1 MSEPSGH
8 DCPRCSVELFIEV
21 NEDVEGVDLLICKQ
35 CWGVGITAKSL
46 DSVISPGSLLDE
58 RKDDAITTSGD
69 CKCPMCSTIMDE
81 IELEIPENIVAKIS
95 MIEKETSSLSHSNT
109 VIIDSCSNCPSFWF
123 DAGELDLLNGIT
135 PKLRGS
141 NYDKKTVRLLE
152 DPTLTQEDFQRKQI
166 VRRVAGGLFVLF
178 AIWFGLDSND
188 IGKIAAGIVGLGG
201 LIAMFSSN
209 PELALATGTCDKCLK
224 PDKLL
229 AWNCQRGG
237 CWAHICSDCESIGD
251 DPVET
256 YAKTLGAIAL
266 GVVVLGVGAAVISSG
281 GDGLGSISGGGSSEK
296 EKKPTKIDMLLCR
309 ECTEIWKGEKIEET
323 PADLEIEEAIEESS
337 PKSESMSPAERQRR
351 QFQNCSIEGCNALVF
366 RMTDY
371 CSKHQAKKSRF

>member
-21 NEDVEGVDLLICKQ
+21 NEEVEGVDLLICKQ

-46 DSVISPGSLLDE
+46 DSVISAGSLLDE
-58 RKDDAITTSGD
+58 RSKEKTTTSGD

-81 IELEIPENIVAKIS
+81 IELEIPENVVEKIS
-95 MIEKETSSLSHSNT
+95 MIESETSSFSPSKT

-123 DAGELDLLNGIT
+123 DAGELDLLNGIK

-141 NYDKKTVRLLE
+141 NYAKKTVRLLE

-166 VRRVAGGLFVLF
+166 VRRALGGLTVLC
-178 AIWFGLDSND
+178 ALWLGLESEIFGQ
-188 IGKIAAGIVGLGG
+188 IVGGIVGLGG

-209 PELALATGTCDKCLK
+209 PEQALATGTCDKCLK
-224 PDKLL
+224 QDKSL

-237 CWAHICSDCESIGD
+237 CWAHICSDCESIGN

-266 GVVVLGVGAAVISSG
+266 GVLVVGVGAAA
-281 GDGLGSISGGGSSEK
+281 ISGGGAGLGALPSGGSDS

-309 ECTEIWKGEKIEET
+309 ECTEIWKEEKTEEI
-323 PADLEIEEAIEESS
+323 PVDSDVEEAAEESS
-337 PKSESMSPAERQRR
+337 PKAK
-351 QFQNCSIEGCNALVF
+351 G
-366 RMTDY
+366 
-371 CSKHQAKKSRF
+371 SKFKFMDGE

>member
-21 NEDVEGVDLLICKQ
+21 NEEVEGVDLLICKQ

-46 DSVISPGSLLDE
+46 DSVISTGSLLDE

-81 IELEIPENIVAKIS
+81 IELEIPENIVTKIS
-95 MIEKETSSLSHSNT
+95 MIESETSSLSHSNT

-166 VRRVAGGLFVLF
+166 VRRVAGGLTVLG
-178 AIWFGLDSND
+178 AIWFGLESE
-188 IGKIAAGIVGLGG
+188 ILGQIVAGILGLGG

-209 PELALATGTCDKCLK
+209 PEQALVTGTCDKCWK

-251 DPVET
+251 DPIET

-266 GVVVLGVGAAVISSG
+266 GVLVVGVGAAAISSG
-281 GDGLGSISGGGSSEK
+281 GAGLGGLPSGGSDS

-309 ECTEIWKGEKIEET
+309 ECTEIWKEEKTEQISVDLDIEG
-323 PADLEIEEAIEESS
+323 AVEESS
-337 PKSESMSPAERQRR
+337 PKTESISPAERQRR
-351 QFQNCSIEGCNALVF
+351 QSKNCSIKFCNALVF
-366 RMTDY
+366 RSTDH
-371 CSKHQAKKSRF
+371 CLKHQ

>member
-21 NEDVEGVDLLICKQ
+21 NEEVEGVDLLICKQ

-46 DSVISPGSLLDE
+46 DSVISAGSLLDE
-58 RKDDAITTSGD
+58 RSKGKTTTSGD

-81 IELEIPENIVAKIS
+81 IELEIPENIVEKIN
-95 MIEKETSSLSHSNT
+95 MIESETNSLSASKT

-152 DPTLTQEDFQRKQI
+152 DPTLTEEYFQRKKT
-166 VRRVAGGLFVLF
+166 VRRTLGGLTVLGALWLVF
-178 AIWFGLDSND
+178 QANSFSII
-188 IGKIAAGIVGLGG
+188 IGGILGLGG

-209 PELALATGTCDKCLK
+209 PEQALATGTCDKCWK

-237 CWAHICSDCESIGD
+237 CWAHICSDCEGIGD

-256 YAKTLGAIAL
+256 YAKTLGAVAL
-266 GVVVLGVGAAVISSG
+266 GVVLVGVAAIAVVAVAEGGGGGLHFGGLSSG
-281 GDGLGSISGGGSSEK
+281 GEEA
-296 EKKPTKIDMLLCR
+296 EKKSTKIDMLLCR
-309 ECTEIWKGEKIEET
+309 ECTS
-323 PADLEIEEAIEESS
+323 LRLS
-337 PKSESMSPAERQRR
+337 QRT
-351 QFQNCSIEGCNALVF
+351 I
-366 RMTDY
+366 
-371 CSKHQAKKSRF
+371 

>member
-21 NEDVEGVDLLICKQ
+21 NEEVEGVDLLICKQ

-58 RKDDAITTSGD
+58 RSEGKITTSGD

-81 IELEIPENIVAKIS
+81 IELEIPENVVDKIS
-95 MIEKETSSLSHSNT
+95 MIESETSSLSTSKT

-135 PKLRGS
+135 PKLRET
-141 NYDKKTVRLLE
+141 NYDKTTVRLLE
-152 DPTLTQEDFQRKQI
+152 DPTLTEEDFQRKQI
-166 VRRVAGGLFVLF
+166 VRRFLGGLTVLG
-178 AIWFGLDSND
+178 ALWLGLESD
-188 IGKIAAGIVGLGG
+188 ILGQIVGGILGLGG
-201 LIAMFSSN
+201 LIAMFSDN
-209 PELALATGTCDKCLK
+209 PEQALVTGTCDKCWK
-224 PDKLL
+224 PDKSL

-237 CWAHICSDCESIGD
+237 CWAHICSDCESIGN

-266 GVVVLGVGAAVISSG
+266 GVLVVGGAAAVISSG
-281 GDGLGSISGGGSSEK
+281 GAGLGGLPSGGSDS

-309 ECTEIWKGEKIEET
+309 ECTEIWKGEKTEET
-323 PADLEIEEAIEESS
+323 PDDLEIEEAIEESI
-337 PKSESMSPAERQRR
+337 PK
-351 QFQNCSIEGCNALVF
+351 
-366 RMTDY
+366 
-371 CSKHQAKKSRF
+371 AKKSRFKFMDGE

>member
-1 MSEPSGH
+1 MSELSGH

-21 NEDVEGVDLLICKQ
+21 NEEVEGVDLLICKQ

-46 DSVISPGSLLDE
+46 DSVISTGSLLDE
-58 RKDDAITTSGD
+58 TREEKITTSGD
-69 CKCPMCSTIMDE
+69 CNCPMCSTIMDE
-81 IELEIPENIVAKIS
+81 IELEIPENIIAKIS
-95 MIEKETSSLSHSNT
+95 MIESETSSLSHSNT

-166 VRRVAGGLFVLF
+166 VRRVLGGLTVLG
-178 AIWFGLDSND
+178 AIWFGLESND
-188 IGKIAAGIVGLGG
+188 IGKIAAGILGIGG

-209 PELALATGTCDKCLK
+209 PEQALATGTCDKCWE

-266 GVVVLGVGAAVISSG
+266 GVVVLGVGVAAISSG
-281 GDGLGSISGGGSSEK
+281 GVPGGLPSGSSEK
-296 EKKPTKIDMLLCR
+296 EKKSTKIDMLLCR
-309 ECTEIWKGEKIEET
+309 ECTEIWKEEKTEKI
-323 PADLEIEEAIEESS
+323 PDPS
-337 PKSESMSPAERQRR
+337 
-351 QFQNCSIEGCNALVF
+351 G
-366 RMTDY
+366 Y
-371 CSKHQAKKSRF
+371 

>member
-178 AIWFGLDSND
+178 AIWFGLESND
-188 IGKIAAGIVGLGG
+188 IGKIAAGILGLGG

-209 PELALATGTCDKCLK
+209 PEQALVTGTCDKCWK

-266 GVVVLGVGAAVISSG
+266 GVVVLGVGAAAISSG
-281 GDGLGSISGGGSSEK
+281 GAGLGGIPGGGSSEK

-323 PADLEIEEAIEESS
+323 PDDLEIEEAIEESS
-337 PKSESMSPAERQRR
+337 PK
-351 QFQNCSIEGCNALVF
+351 
-366 RMTDY
+366 
-371 CSKHQAKKSRF
+371 AKKSRFKFMDGE

>member
-21 NEDVEGVDLLICKQ
+21 NEEVEGVDLLICKQ

-46 DSVISPGSLLDE
+46 DSVISAGSLLDE
-58 RKDDAITTSGD
+58 RSKGKTTTSGD

-81 IELEIPENIVAKIS
+81 IELEIPENIVEKIN
-95 MIEKETSSLSHSNT
+95 MIESETNSLSASKT

-152 DPTLTQEDFQRKQI
+152 DHTLTEEYFQRKKT
-166 VRRVAGGLFVLF
+166 VRRTLGGLTVLGALWLVF
-178 AIWFGLDSND
+178 QANPFSII
-188 IGKIAAGIVGLGG
+188 IGGILGIGG

-209 PELALATGTCDKCLK
+209 PEQSLATGTCDKCWK

-237 CWAHICSDCESIGD
+237 CWAHICSDCEGIGD

-256 YAKTLGAIAL
+256 YAKTLGAVAL
-266 GVVVLGVGAAVISSG
+266 GVVLVGVAAIAVVAVVETGGA
-281 GDGLGSISGGGSSEK
+281 GLGSPLGRSGES

-309 ECTEIWKGEKIEET
+309 ECTEIWKEEKTEKI
-323 PADLEIEEAIEESS
+323 PDPS
-337 PKSESMSPAERQRR
+337 
-351 QFQNCSIEGCNALVF
+351 G
-366 RMTDY
+366 Y
-371 CSKHQAKKSRF
+371 

>member
-1 MSEPSGH
+1 MSELSGH

-21 NEDVEGVDLLICKQ
+21 NEEVEGVDLLICKQ

-58 RKDDAITTSGD
+58 RSEGKITTSGD

-81 IELEIPENIVAKIS
+81 IELEIPENVVDKIS
-95 MIEKETSSLSHSNT
+95 MIESETSSLSTSKT

-135 PKLRGS
+135 PKLRET
-141 NYDKKTVRLLE
+141 NYDKTTVRLLE
-152 DPTLTQEDFQRKQI
+152 DPTLTKEDFQRKQI
-166 VRRVAGGLFVLF
+166 VRRFLGGLTVLG
-178 AIWFGLDSND
+178 ALWLGLESD
-188 IGKIAAGIVGLGG
+188 ILGQIVGGILGLGG
-201 LIAMFSSN
+201 LIAMFSDN
-209 PELALATGTCDKCLK
+209 PEQALATGTCDKCWE

-237 CWAHICSDCESIGD
+237 CWAHICSDCESIGN

-266 GVVVLGVGAAVISSG
+266 GVLVVGVGAAAISSG
-281 GDGLGSISGGGSSEK
+281 GAGLGGLPSGGSDSEK
-296 EKKPTKIDMLLCR
+296 EPTKIDMLLCR
-309 ECTEIWKGEKIEET
+309 ECTEIWKEEKTEEISVDLDIEG
-323 PADLEIEEAIEESS
+323 AVEESS
-337 PKSESMSPAERQRR
+337 PKAESMSPAERQRR
-351 QFQNCSIEGCNALVF
+351 QSKNCSIKFCNALVF
-366 RMTDY
+366 RMTDH
-371 CSKHQAKKSRF
+371 CLKHQ

>member
-1 MSEPSGH
+1 MSELSGH

-21 NEDVEGVDLLICKQ
+21 NEEVEGVDLLICKQ

-46 DSVISPGSLLDE
+46 DSVISTGSLLDE
-58 RKDDAITTSGD
+58 TREEKITTSGD

-81 IELEIPENIVAKIS
+81 IELEIPVNIVVKIS
-95 MIEKETSSLSHSNT
+95 MIESETSSLNPSTT
-109 VIIDSCSNCPSFWF
+109 VVIDSCSNCPSFWF

-166 VRRVAGGLFVLF
+166 VRRVAGGLTVLG
-178 AIWFGLDSND
+178 AIWFGLESE
-188 IGKIAAGIVGLGG
+188 ILGQIVGGILGLGG

-209 PELALATGTCDKCLK
+209 PEQALATGTCDKCLK
-224 PDKLL
+224 QDKSL

-251 DPVET
+251 DPIET
-256 YAKTLGAIAL
+256 YAKTLGAVAL
-266 GVVVLGVGAAVISSG
+266 GVLVVGVGVAALSG
-281 GDGLGSISGGGSSEK
+281 GGGHIGSLPSGSSEK
-296 EKKPTKIDMLLCR
+296 EKKPTKIDMLLCG
-309 ECTEIWKGEKIEET
+309 ECTEIWKEEKTEKIPVDSDVEE
-323 PADLEIEEAIEESS
+323 IVEENS
-337 PKSESMSPAERQRR
+337 PKAEQMSPAERQHR
-351 QFQNCSIEGCNALVF
+351 QSKNCSIKFCNALVF
-366 RMTDY
+366 RMTDH
-371 CSKHQAKKSRF
+371 CLKHQ

>member
-21 NEDVEGVDLLICKQ
+21 NEEVEGVDLLICKQ

-58 RKDDAITTSGD
+58 RRDDAITTSGD

-81 IELEIPENIVAKIS
+81 IELEIPENVVEKIS
-95 MIEKETSSLSHSNT
+95 MIESETSSLSHSNA

-123 DAGELDLLNGIT
+123 DAGELDLLNGIK

-152 DPTLTQEDFQRKQI
+152 DPTLTEEDFQRKQI
-166 VRRVAGGLFVLF
+166 VRRVVGGLTVLG
-178 AIWFGLDSND
+178 AIWLGLESND
-188 IGKIAAGIVGLGG
+188 IGKIVGGIVGLGG

-209 PELALATGTCDKCLK
+209 PEQALATGTCDKCLK

-266 GVVVLGVGAAVISSG
+266 GVVVVGVGAMAISSG
-281 GDGLGSISGGGSSEK
+281 GVPGGLPSGSSEK

-309 ECTEIWKGEKIEET
+309 ECTEIWKGEKIEKT
-323 PADLEIEEAIEESS
+323 PVDLEIEEVAEKSS
-337 PKSESMSPAERQRR
+337 LK
-351 QFQNCSIEGCNALVF
+351 
-366 RMTDY
+366 
-371 CSKHQAKKSRF
+371 AKGSRFKFMDGE

>member
-1 MSEPSGH
+1 MQVGEH
-8 DCPRCSVELFIEV
+8 LYRFFFQA
-21 NEDVEGVDLLICKQ
+21 EDGIRDLVRSRGL
-35 CWGVGITAKSL
+35 
-46 DSVISPGSLLDE
+46 
-58 RKDDAITTSGD
+58 GD
-69 CKCPMCSTIMDE
+69 VYK
-81 IELEIPENIVAKIS
+81 
-95 MIEKETSSLSHSNT
+95 
-109 VIIDSCSNCPSFWF
+109 
-123 DAGELDLLNGIT
+123 
-135 PKLRGS
+135 RQ
-141 NYDKKTVRLLE
+141 LE

-178 AIWFGLDSND
+178 AIWFGLESND
-188 IGKIAAGIVGLGG
+188 IGKIAAGILGLGG

-209 PELALATGTCDKCLK
+209 PEQALVTGTCDKCWK

-251 DPVET
+251 DPIET
-256 YAKTLGAIAL
+256 YAKTLGAVAL
-266 GVVVLGVGAAVISSG
+266 GLLVVGVGVAAFSG
-281 GDGLGSISGGGSSEK
+281 GGIGGSIPGGGSSEK

-309 ECTEIWKGEKIEET
+309 ECTEIWKEEKTEKIPVDSDVEE
-323 PADLEIEEAIEESS
+323 IVEESS

>member
-21 NEDVEGVDLLICKQ
+21 NEEVEGVDLLICKQ

-46 DSVISPGSLLDE
+46 DSVISAGSLLDE
-58 RKDDAITTSGD
+58 RSKEKTTTSGD

-81 IELEIPENIVAKIS
+81 IEIEIPENVVAKIS
-95 MIEKETSSLSHSNT
+95 MIESETSSLSTSKT

-141 NYDKKTVRLLE
+141 NYDKNSVRLLE
-152 DPTLTQEDFQRKQI
+152 DPTLTEEDFQRKKIARRALGGLTVLGALWLGLESNTIGQI
-166 VRRVAGGLFVLF
+166 VGGIL
-178 AIWFGLDSND
+178 
-188 IGKIAAGIVGLGG
+188 GLGG
-201 LIAMFSSN
+201 LIAMFSDN
-209 PELALATGTCDKCLK
+209 PEQALATGTCDKCLK
-224 PDKLL
+224 QDKSL

-237 CWAHICSDCESIGD
+237 CWAHICSDCESIGN

-266 GVVVLGVGAAVISSG
+266 GVLVVGVGAAAISSG
-281 GDGLGSISGGGSSEK
+281 GAGLGGLPSGGSDS

-309 ECTEIWKGEKIEET
+309 ECTEIWKEEKTEEISVDLDIEG
-323 PADLEIEEAIEESS
+323 AVEESS
-337 PKSESMSPAERQRR
+337 PKAESMSPAERQRR
-351 QFQNCSIEGCNALVF
+351 QSKNCSIKFCNALVF
-366 RMTDY
+366 RMTDR
-371 CSKHQAKKSRF
+371 CLKHQ

>member
-21 NEDVEGVDLLICKQ
+21 NEEVEGVDLLICKQ

-46 DSVISPGSLLDE
+46 DSVISTGSLLDE
-58 RKDDAITTSGD
+58 TREEKITTSGD

-95 MIEKETSSLSHSNT
+95 MIESETSSLNPSTT

-141 NYDKKTVRLLE
+141 NYDQKIVRLLE

-166 VRRVAGGLFVLF
+166 VRRVAGGLTVLG
-178 AIWFGLDSND
+178 AIWLGLESD
-188 IGKIAAGIVGLGG
+188 ILGQIVGGILGLGG

-209 PELALATGTCDKCLK
+209 PEQALATGTCDKCLK
-224 PDKLL
+224 QDKSL

-251 DPVET
+251 DPIET

-266 GVVVLGVGAAVISSG
+266 GVLVVGVGAAAISSG
-281 GDGLGSISGGGSSEK
+281 GAGLGGLPSGGSDS

-309 ECTEIWKGEKIEET
+309 ECTEIWKEEKTEEISVDLDIEG
-323 PADLEIEEAIEESS
+323 AVEESS
-337 PKSESMSPAERQRR
+337 PKTESISPAERQRR
-351 QFQNCSIEGCNALVF
+351 QSKNCSIKFCNALVF
-366 RMTDY
+366 RSTDH
-371 CSKHQAKKSRF
+371 CLKHQ

>member
-1 MSEPSGH
+1 MSELSGH

-21 NEDVEGVDLLICKQ
+21 NEEVEGVDLLICKQ

-46 DSVISPGSLLDE
+46 DSVISAPDE
-58 RKDDAITTSGD
+58 RSKEKTTTSGD

-81 IELEIPENIVAKIS
+81 IELEIPENVVEKIS
-95 MIEKETSSLSHSNT
+95 MIDKSTQPTFPFNS

-152 DPTLTQEDFQRKQI
+152 DHTLTEEDLQRKQI
-166 VRRVAGGLFVLF
+166 VRRVLGGLTVLG
-178 AIWFGLDSND
+178 AIWFGFESND
-188 IGKIAAGIVGLGG
+188 IGKIIAGILGLGG

-209 PELALATGTCDKCLK
+209 PEQALVTGTCDKCWK

-256 YAKTLGAIAL
+256 YAKTLGAVAL
-266 GVVVLGVGAAVISSG
+266 GLLVVGVGVAAISAGPVDLPS
-281 GDGLGSISGGGSSEK
+281 LGSREK

-309 ECTEIWKGEKIEET
+309 ECTEIWKEEKTEEI

-337 PKSESMSPAERQRR
+337 PK
-351 QFQNCSIEGCNALVF
+351 
-366 RMTDY
+366 
-371 CSKHQAKKSRF
+371 AKKSEFKFMDGE

>member
-1 MSEPSGH
+1 MSELSGH

-21 NEDVEGVDLLICKQ
+21 NEEVEGVDLLICKQ

-46 DSVISPGSLLDE
+46 DSVISTGSLFDE
-58 RKDDAITTSGD
+58 RSKEKITTSGD

-81 IELEIPENIVAKIS
+81 IELEIPENVVEKIS
-95 MIEKETSSLSHSNT
+95 MIESETSSLSTSKT

-152 DPTLTQEDFQRKQI
+152 DHTLTEEDFQRKKT
-166 VRRVAGGLFVLF
+166 VRRTLGGLTVLCALWLVF
-178 AIWFGLDSND
+178 QATLVSIF
-188 IGKIAAGIVGLGG
+188 IGGILGIGG
-201 LIAMFSSN
+201 LIAILSSD
-209 PELALATGTCDKCLK
+209 PEQALATGTCDKCWE
-224 PDKLL
+224 PDKSL

-251 DPVET
+251 DPIET
-256 YAKTLGAIAL
+256 YAKTLGAVAL
-266 GVVVLGVGAAVISSG
+266 GVVLVGVAAIAVVAVVETGGA
-281 GDGLGSISGGGSSEK
+281 GLGPLPGRSGES

-309 ECTEIWKGEKIEET
+309 ECTEIWKRENIEET
-323 PADLEIEEAIEESS
+323 VEESS
-337 PKSESMSPAERQRR
+337 P
-351 QFQNCSIEGCNALVF
+351 
-366 RMTDY
+366 
-371 CSKHQAKKSRF
+371 

>member
-21 NEDVEGVDLLICKQ
+21 NEEVEGVDLLICKL

-46 DSVISPGSLLDE
+46 DSVISTGSLLDE
-58 RKDDAITTSGD
+58 TREEKITTSGD

-81 IELEIPENIVAKIS
+81 IELEIPENVVAKIS
-95 MIEKETSSLSHSNT
+95 MIEKETNSLSHSNT

-152 DPTLTQEDFQRKQI
+152 DPTLTEEDFQRKKI
-166 VRRVAGGLFVLF
+166 VRGVLGGLTVLG
-178 AIWFGLDSND
+178 AIWFGFESND
-188 IGKIAAGIVGLGG
+188 IGKIIAGILGIGG

-209 PELALATGTCDKCLK
+209 PEQALVTGTCDKCWK

-266 GVVVLGVGAAVISSG
+266 GVIVLGVGAAAISSG
-281 GDGLGSISGGGSSEK
+281 GIPGGGLPSGSSEK

-309 ECTEIWKGEKIEET
+309 ECTEIWKGEKIEGT
-323 PADLEIEEAIEESS
+323 PDDLEIEEAIEESS
-337 PKSESMSPAERQRR
+337 PK
-351 QFQNCSIEGCNALVF
+351 
-366 RMTDY
+366 
-371 CSKHQAKKSRF
+371 AKKSRFKFMDGE

>member
-1 MSEPSGH
+1 MSELSGH

-21 NEDVEGVDLLICKQ
+21 NEEVEGVDLLICKQ

-58 RKDDAITTSGD
+58 RSEGKITTSGD

-81 IELEIPENIVAKIS
+81 IELEIPENVVDKIS
-95 MIEKETSSLSHSNT
+95 MIESETSSLSTSKT

-135 PKLRGS
+135 PKLRET
-141 NYDKKTVRLLE
+141 NYDKTTVRLLE
-152 DPTLTQEDFQRKQI
+152 DPTLTKEDFQRKQI
-166 VRRVAGGLFVLF
+166 VRRFLGGLTVLG
-178 AIWFGLDSND
+178 ALWLGLESD
-188 IGKIAAGIVGLGG
+188 ILGQIVGGILGLGG
-201 LIAMFSSN
+201 LIAMFSDN
-209 PELALATGTCDKCLK
+209 PEQALATGTCDKCLK
-224 PDKLL
+224 EDKSL

-237 CWAHICSDCESIGD
+237 CWAHICSDCESIGN

-266 GVVVLGVGAAVISSG
+266 GVLVVGVGAAAISSG
-281 GDGLGSISGGGSSEK
+281 GAGLGGLPSGGSDS

-309 ECTEIWKGEKIEET
+309 ECTEIWKEEKTEEISVDLDIEG
-323 PADLEIEEAIEESS
+323 AVEESS
-337 PKSESMSPAERQRR
+337 PKAESMSPAERQRR
-351 QFQNCSIEGCNALVF
+351 QSKNCSIKFCNALVF
-366 RMTDY
+366 RMTDR
-371 CSKHQAKKSRF
+371 CLKHQ

>member
-1 MSEPSGH
+1 MSELSGH

-21 NEDVEGVDLLICKQ
+21 NEEVEGVDLLICKQ

-46 DSVISPGSLLDE
+46 DSVISAGSLLDE
-58 RKDDAITTSGD
+58 RSKEKTTTSGD

-81 IELEIPENIVAKIS
+81 IELEIPENVVEKIS
-95 MIEKETSSLSHSNT
+95 MIESETSSLSTSKT

-123 DAGELDLLNGIT
+123 DAGELDLLNGIK

-152 DPTLTQEDFQRKQI
+152 DPTLTEEDFQRKQI
-166 VRRVAGGLFVLF
+166 VRRALGGLTVLG
-178 AIWFGLDSND
+178 AIWFGLESND
-188 IGKIAAGIVGLGG
+188 IGKIAAGILGLGG

-209 PELALATGTCDKCLK
+209 PEQALVTGTCDKCWK

-266 GVVVLGVGAAVISSG
+266 GVVVLGVGVAA
-281 GDGLGSISGGGSSEK
+281 ISGGSGHIGGLPSGSSKK

-309 ECTEIWKGEKIEET
+309 ECTEIWKGEKTEET
-323 PADLEIEEAIEESS
+323 PDNLEIEEDIEESS
-337 PKSESMSPAERQRR
+337 PK
-351 QFQNCSIEGCNALVF
+351 
-366 RMTDY
+366 
-371 CSKHQAKKSRF
+371 AKKSRFKFMDRE

>member
-1 MSEPSGH
+1 
-8 DCPRCSVELFIEV
+8 LFIEV
-21 NEDVEGVDLLICKQ
+21 NEEVEGVDLLICKQ

-46 DSVISPGSLLDE
+46 DSVISTGSLLDE
-58 RKDDAITTSGD
+58 TREEKITTSGD

-95 MIEKETSSLSHSNT
+95 MIESETSSLNPSTT

-152 DPTLTQEDFQRKQI
+152 DPTLTEEDFQRKQI
-166 VRRVAGGLFVLF
+166 VRRVLGGLTVLG
-178 AIWFGLDSND
+178 AIWFGLESE
-188 IGKIAAGIVGLGG
+188 IFGQIVAGILGLGG

-209 PELALATGTCDKCLK
+209 PEQALVTGTCDKCWK

-256 YAKTLGAIAL
+256 YAKTLGAVAL
-266 GVVVLGVGAAVISSG
+266 GLLVVGVGVAAISAGPVDLPS
-281 GDGLGSISGGGSSEK
+281 LGSREK

-309 ECTEIWKGEKIEET
+309 ECTEIWKEEKTEEI

-337 PKSESMSPAERQRR
+337 PK
-351 QFQNCSIEGCNALVF
+351 
-366 RMTDY
+366 
-371 CSKHQAKKSRF
+371 AKKSEFKFMDGE

>member
-1 MSEPSGH
+1 MSELSGH

-21 NEDVEGVDLLICKQ
+21 NEEVEGVDLLICKQ

-46 DSVISPGSLLDE
+46 DSVISAGSLLDE
-58 RKDDAITTSGD
+58 RREDAITTSGD

-81 IELEIPENIVAKIS
+81 IELEIPENVVEKIS
-95 MIEKETSSLSHSNT
+95 MIESETSSLSTSKT

-123 DAGELDLLNGIT
+123 DAGELDLLNGIK

-152 DPTLTQEDFQRKQI
+152 DPTLTEEDFQRKKI
-166 VRRVAGGLFVLF
+166 VRGVLGGLTVLV
-178 AIWFGLDSND
+178 ALWIGISVSNV
-188 IGKIAAGIVGLGG
+188 IGTIIAGILGIGG

-209 PELALATGTCDKCLK
+209 PEQVLATGTCDKCWE

-256 YAKTLGAIAL
+256 YAKTLGAVAL
-266 GVVVLGVGAAVISSG
+266 GVLVVGVGVAAISAGPVDLPS
-281 GDGLGSISGGGSSEK
+281 LGSREK

-309 ECTEIWKGEKIEET
+309 ECTEIWKEEKTEEI
-323 PADLEIEEAIEESS
+323 PVDSDVEEAAEESS
-337 PKSESMSPAERQRR
+337 HKAESMSPAERQRR
-351 QFQNCSIEGCNALVF
+351 QSQNCSIKFCNALVF
-366 RMTDY
+366 RMTDR
-371 CSKHQAKKSRF
+371 CLKHQ

>member
-1 MSEPSGH
+1 MSELSGH

-21 NEDVEGVDLLICKQ
+21 NEEVEGVDLLICKQ

-58 RKDDAITTSGD
+58 TREEKITTSGD
-69 CKCPMCSTIMDE
+69 CNCPMCSTIMDE
-81 IELEIPENIVAKIS
+81 IELEIPENIIAKIS
-95 MIEKETSSLSHSNT
+95 MIESETSSLSHSNT

-141 NYDKKTVRLLE
+141 NYDNKTVRLLE
-152 DPTLTQEDFQRKQI
+152 DHTLTEEYFQRKKT
-166 VRRVAGGLFVLF
+166 VRRTLGGLAVLCALWLVF
-178 AIWFGLDSND
+178 QANPFSIF
-188 IGKIAAGIVGLGG
+188 IGGILGLGG

-209 PELALATGTCDKCLK
+209 PEKALATGTCDKCWK

-256 YAKTLGAIAL
+256 YAKTLGAVAL
-266 GVVVLGVGAAVISSG
+266 GVVLVGVAAIAVVAVAEGGGA
-281 GDGLGSISGGGSSEK
+281 LGSVGFPSSRGEEA
-296 EKKPTKIDMLLCR
+296 EKKSTKIDMLLCR
-309 ECTEIWKGEKIEET
+309 ECTS
-323 PADLEIEEAIEESS
+323 LRLS
-337 PKSESMSPAERQRR
+337 QRT
-351 QFQNCSIEGCNALVF
+351 I
-366 RMTDY
+366 
-371 CSKHQAKKSRF
+371 

>member
-46 DSVISPGSLLDE
+46 DSVISPGSLLNE

-95 MIEKETSSLSHSNT
+95 MIESETSSLNPSTT

-141 NYDKKTVRLLE
+141 NYDQKIVRLLE

-166 VRRVAGGLFVLF
+166 VRRVAGGLTVLG
-178 AIWFGLDSND
+178 AIWFGLESE
-188 IGKIAAGIVGLGG
+188 ILGQIVAGILGLGG

-209 PELALATGTCDKCLK
+209 PEQALVTGTCDKCWK

-251 DPVET
+251 DPIET

-266 GVVVLGVGAAVISSG
+266 GVLVVGVGAAAISSG
-281 GDGLGSISGGGSSEK
+281 GAGLGGLPSGGSDS

-309 ECTEIWKGEKIEET
+309 ECTEIWKEEKTEQISVDLDIEG
-323 PADLEIEEAIEESS
+323 AVEESS
-337 PKSESMSPAERQRR
+337 PKTESMSPAERQRR
-351 QFQNCSIEGCNALVF
+351 QSQNCSIKFCNALVF
-366 RMTDY
+366 RMTDR
-371 CSKHQAKKSRF
+371 CLKHQ

>member
-21 NEDVEGVDLLICKQ
+21 NEEVEGVDLLICKQ

-46 DSVISPGSLLDE
+46 DSVISAGSLLDE
-58 RKDDAITTSGD
+58 RSKEKTTTSGD

-81 IELEIPENIVAKIS
+81 IEIEIPENVVAKIS
-95 MIEKETSSLSHSNT
+95 MIESETSSLSTSKT

-123 DAGELDLLNGIT
+123 DAGELDLLNGIK

-152 DPTLTQEDFQRKQI
+152 DPTLTQEDFQRKKI
-166 VRRVAGGLFVLF
+166 VRRVAGGLTVLG
-178 AIWFGLDSND
+178 AIWFGLESND
-188 IGKIAAGIVGLGG
+188 IGKIAAGILGIGG

-209 PELALATGTCDKCLK
+209 PEQALVTGTCDKCWK

-266 GVVVLGVGAAVISSG
+266 GVLVVGVGAAAISSG
-281 GDGLGSISGGGSSEK
+281 GAGLGGLPSGGSDS

-309 ECTEIWKGEKIEET
+309 ECTEIWKEEKTEEISVDLDIEG
-323 PADLEIEEAIEESS
+323 AVEESS
-337 PKSESMSPAERQRR
+337 PKAESMSPAERQRR
-351 QFQNCSIEGCNALVF
+351 QSQNCSIKFCNALVF
-366 RMTDY
+366 RMTDR
-371 CSKHQAKKSRF
+371 CLKHQ